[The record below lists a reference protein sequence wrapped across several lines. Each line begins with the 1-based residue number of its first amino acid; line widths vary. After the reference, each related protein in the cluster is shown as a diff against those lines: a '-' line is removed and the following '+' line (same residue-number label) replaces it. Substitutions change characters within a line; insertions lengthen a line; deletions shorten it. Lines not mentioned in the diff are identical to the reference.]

1 MRTSMQKD
9 FDAGRPLELDAIGG
23 AIVRAGRR
31 QGIRTPVTDELIRR
45 VEARLAARQRELGS
59 GISSIMRRSDPD

>member
-1 MRTSMQKD
+1 MQKD

-31 QGIRTPVTDELIRR
+31 HGLETSATEELIALVLERR
-45 VEARLAARQRELGS
+45 G
-59 GISSIMRRSDPD
+59 